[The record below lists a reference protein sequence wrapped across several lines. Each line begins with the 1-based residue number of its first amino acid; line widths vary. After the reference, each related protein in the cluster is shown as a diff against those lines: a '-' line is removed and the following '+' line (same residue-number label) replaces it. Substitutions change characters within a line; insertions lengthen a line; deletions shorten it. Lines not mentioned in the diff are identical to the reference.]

1 MTLFAKR
8 EDAWQIRGIFRLK
21 TKKYNAVTDRRSFCR
36 EIQEGVP
43 VSDIDGKRLGNS
55 KTAAQRGIAL
65 VTVSRIGMAAPGM
78 GE

>member
-1 MTLFAKR
+1 VNVS
-8 EDAWQIRGIFRLK
+8 QISGIFRLK
-21 TKKYNAVTDRRSFCR
+21 TKKYNAVTDRRSYCR

-43 VSDIDGKRLGNS
+43 VTDIDGKRLGDS

-65 VTVSRIGMAAPGM
+65 VTISRIGMAAPGM

>member
-1 MTLFAKR
+1 L
-8 EDAWQIRGIFRLK
+8 QVSGIFRLK
-21 TKKYNAVTDRRSFCR
+21 TNKYNAVTDLRSYCR

-65 VTVSRIGMAAPGM
+65 VTISRIGMAAPGM